1 MSGRAHQGQ
10 LRGQGGRYGHGYGS
24 GAATRRGGWFAR
36 GGDAGA
42 SGTLLALQPG
52 EQCVIGA
59 IADDCARA
67 QAVRFGIGNGA
78 LVSCVTKLPGGPVV
92 LRAGRQEIAVG
103 RGLASRIEVSAPGVQ
118 TVGQA

>member
-1 MSGRAHQGQ
+1 MSGRRDQGQ
-10 LRGQGGRYGHGYGS
+10 GRGHERGHGH
-24 GAATRRGGWFAR
+24 GAFARRGGRFAR
-36 GGDAGA
+36 GWDAGA
-42 SGTLLALQPG
+42 AGTLLSLQPG
-52 EQCVIGA
+52 DECVIGS

-103 RGLASRIEVSAPGVQ
+103 RGLASRIEVSAPGAQ
-118 TVGQA
+118 TAGQV

>member
-10 LRGQGGRYGHGYGS
+10 LRGQGGGYGHGYGS
-24 GAATRRGGWFAR
+24 GATTRRGGWFSR

-103 RGLASRIEVSAPGVQ
+103 RGLASRIEVRAPEVR

>member
-1 MSGRAHQGQ
+1 MSGHTHQGQ
-10 LRGQGGRYGHGYGS
+10 LRGQGRGHRHGHGP
-24 GAATRRGGWFAR
+24 GAAARRGGWFAR
-36 GGDAGA
+36 GRDAGA

-67 QAVRFGIGNGA
+67 QALRFGIGNGA

-103 RGLASRIEVSAPGVQ
+103 RGLACRIEVSAPGVRA
-118 TVGQA
+118 VGQA